1 MGFFDL
7 FKGGKDKPVEE
18 KRANAAAKWADVAR
32 DKRAQNYDRQ
42 EALVALAGMETAE
55 AAAALLRR
63 FDFHMDPSI
72 TDQEEKQIAFEGI
85 IAAGEN
91 AVEPVRAYA
100 VKAPSLAWPMKILTE
115 LLEEDTYVEE
125 LVSWLAKWD
134 VEYAKFV
141 DPKIQ
146 LLVALEDH
154 KSPLIRAA
162 VEPFLEDM
170 NETARFHAAAT
181 TFAQND
187 PEAILPLIHALC
199 EEESFRVKN
208 KIADGFLSRGWVI
221 PDEQREAVRK
231 VLPPGYTIDGEGKL
245 RKHAS

>member
-18 KRANAAAKWADVAR
+18 KRASAAAKWAAVAR

-42 EALVALAGMETAE
+42 EALVTLAGMETSD

-72 TDQEEKQIAFEGI
+72 TDQEEKQIAFEGV

-100 VKAPSLAWPMKILTE
+100 AKAESLAWPMKILKQ
-115 LLEEDTYVEE
+115 LLEEDAYVEE
-125 LVSWLAKWD
+125 LVSWLARWD

-154 KSPLIRAA
+154 KNPLIRSA
-162 VEPFLEDM
+162 VE
-170 NETARFHAAAT
+170 
-181 TFAQND
+181 
-187 PEAILPLIHALC
+187 
-199 EEESFRVKN
+199 
-208 KIADGFLSRGWVI
+208 
-221 PDEQREAVRK
+221 
-231 VLPPGYTIDGEGKL
+231 
-245 RKHAS
+245 